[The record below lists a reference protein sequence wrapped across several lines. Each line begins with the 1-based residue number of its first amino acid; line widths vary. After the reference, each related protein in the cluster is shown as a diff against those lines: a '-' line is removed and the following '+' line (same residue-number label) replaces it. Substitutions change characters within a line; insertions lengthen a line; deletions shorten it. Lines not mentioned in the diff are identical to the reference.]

1 MNYDTKLHKNQSVVQ
16 VNIKLCVLLFF
27 FFSNYMQ
34 FVYSEVNKENIAEH
48 PL

>member
-16 VNIKLCVLLFF
+16 VNIKLCCFFF